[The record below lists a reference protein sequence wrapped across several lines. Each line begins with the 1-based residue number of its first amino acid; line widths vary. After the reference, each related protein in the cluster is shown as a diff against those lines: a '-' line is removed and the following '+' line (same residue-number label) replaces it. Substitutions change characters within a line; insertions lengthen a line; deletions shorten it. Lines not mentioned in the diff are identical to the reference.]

1 MKRFKTMNT
10 YLKPIVAACALAMAA
25 GQAGAVDYY
34 LAAKAYTKQLPMADG
49 TLVDVPMWGYV
60 LDTGD
65 GTNAHCYSITGAGS
79 FATRRTCVENLPDPG
94 ATNPE
99 LVMPAGDT
107 QLRIFLTNNLEVHTS
122 IVIPGQELPWSHNNN
137 GPTWNDG
144 SIGSR
149 CATAGSC
156 TPAELSKKV
165 RSYTREAGRRAG
177 RRAYVWNNFRGNPI
191 TGTGTLMYHS
201 GTLPQLQVYMGL
213 FGAVSKDAAAGEI
226 YSGVPYDNQVT
237 LMYSEIDPDHNAAVS
252 ALDNT
257 YATSYTPIEYHP
269 KWYLINGEPYVQGS
283 TPNIPIGT
291 VGDKTLLRFL
301 SAAGEKHV
309 SVLQGLTGTIHAED
323 GIQYTWQD
331 GTTGVET
338 IVPKQQYS
346 VGIAP
351 LKTKDVIIEPSADG
365 VYAVYDG
372 NGFMTNPSDPNDI
385 TSGDSIGGMLRYL
398 EVGAAPNTAPV
409 ANLDSATV
417 EAGASVGIDVLAND
431 TDVDGDLLTITA
443 VTNGTLGTA
452 STDGSTVTYTST
464 GTAGADSI
472 TYDIDDGN
480 GGVAT
485 GSVDIT
491 VIAANTAPVATDD
504 VAVTDEDTPLSV
516 AAPGVLSNDSDA
528 ETDPMTAVL
537 VTGPT
542 QGSLV
547 LNADGSFDYT
557 PNADANGADSF
568 TYTAND
574 ATGVSNVATVSITI
588 NPVNDAPVITSTPV
602 LTGNEGQLYSYD
614 VDATD
619 VDGDTLTYS
628 LDAGSVTAGLSIDP
642 NTGVISWTPAVSGPQ
657 PVTVTVTDTALATA
671 TQSFTIDVAAVVLEE
686 PPVAAADTYAVNEDA
701 LFDVAAPGV
710 LSNDTATNGDAMTAT
725 LISGPSCAW
734 TGGPSGAGAFVLNTD
749 GSFHYEPIPNWNSS
763 LPADNPFCNGVTGD
777 DAFTYVATDNDGNS
791 NVVTVSITVNEMN
804 DAPIATADTIY
815 MTAMGSMTFPTSS
828 ILGNDGDV
836 DLIPYDPAQVF
847 AVRETA
853 NNQMRGNISGWNVGV
868 LSSGNDSFTYNFA
881 NGRVGVI
888 TSFDYH
894 VTDSI
899 ADSNTVTVTIRRELS
914 VQKVE
919 CENDTENGV
928 CKWVI
933 EGRIS
938 GALPNNTTTIEAVLD
953 RTGQVIGTHVE
964 TGGQAW
970 SISPTNTII
979 PQPGD
984 TISVR
989 ALHATDPD
997 AANAFIDNFPVTIQ

>member
-1 MKRFKTMNT
+1 MKRFKMMNT

-34 LAAKAYTKQLPMADG
+34 LAAKAYTKQLPMANG

-65 GTNAHCYSITGAGS
+65 GGANAHCYQIGTFS
-79 FATRRTCVENLPDPG
+79 TRRACVEALPDPDV
-94 ATNPE
+94 TNPE
-99 LVMPAGDT
+99 LVMPSGDT

-122 IVIPGQELPWSHNNN
+122 ILIPGQELPWSANAN

-144 SIGSR
+144 SVGSR
-149 CATAGSC
+149 CATPGSC
-156 TPAELSKKV
+156 TPAELTKKV

-177 RRAYVWNNFRGNPI
+177 RRAYVWNNTRGNPI
-191 TGTGTLMYHS
+191 TSTGTLMYHS

-213 FGAVSKDAAAGEI
+213 FGAITKDAAAGEV

-237 LMYSEIDPDHNAAVS
+237 LMYSEIDPDHNAAVA
-252 ALDNT
+252 ALNT
-257 YATSYTPIEYHP
+257 TYTTSYTPIEYHP
-269 KWYLINGEPYVQGS
+269 KWFLINGEPYVQGS

-291 VGDKTLLRFL
+291 VGDKTLLRIL

-338 IVPKQQYS
+338 IIPKQQYS

-351 LKTKDVIIEPSADG
+351 LKTKDVIIEPTADG
-365 VYAVYDG
+365 IYAVYDG

-385 TSGDSIGGMLRYL
+385 NSGDSIGGMLRYL
-398 EVGAAPNTAPV
+398 EVAASGVNTPPV
-409 ANLDSATV
+409 ANPDSSSSNQDLPVTVNVLTNDTDAEGDALTITAVSQGTSGAVTFSATDV
-417 EAGASVGIDVLAND
+417 TYTPTPGFFGDDSFTYTIDDGNGNTAVGTVNVTVIRNNVVPLVNNDTASTDANLAVVVDVLAND
-431 TDVDGDLLTITA
+431 TDGDNDVLTISSVTQGTNGS
-443 VTNGTLGTA
+443 VTNNGT
-452 STDGSTVTYTST
+452 DVTYTPNPGFT
-464 GTAGADSI
+464 GSDSFSYTA
-472 TYDIDDGN
+472 DDGF
-480 GGVAT
+480 GGSAT
-485 GSVDIT
+485 ATVTMSVNA
-491 VIAANTAPVATDD
+491 VANTAPVASADIYSMN
-504 VAVTDEDTPLSV
+504 EDAIL
-516 AAPGVLSNDSDA
+516 
-528 ETDPMTAVL
+528 
-537 VTGPT
+537 
-542 QGSLV
+542 
-547 LNADGSFDYT
+547 
-557 PNADANGADSF
+557 
-568 TYTAND
+568 
-574 ATGVSNVATVSITI
+574 
-588 NPVNDAPVITSTPV
+588 
-602 LTGNEGQLYSYD
+602 
-614 VDATD
+614 
-619 VDGDTLTYS
+619 
-628 LDAGSVTAGLSIDP
+628 
-642 NTGVISWTPAVSGPQ
+642 
-657 PVTVTVTDTALATA
+657 
-671 TQSFTIDVAAVVLEE
+671 DVAA
-686 PPVAAADTYAVNEDA
+686 A
-701 LFDVAAPGV
+701 GV
-710 LSNDTATNGDAMTAT
+710 LSNDTDADGDTMTVT

-734 TGGPSGAGAFVLNTD
+734 TAGPSGANAFVLNAD

-763 LPADNPFCNGVTGD
+763 LIAGNPFCPGVSGID
-777 DAFTYVATDNDGNS
+777 SFSYVANDGASDS
-791 NVVTVSITVNEMN
+791 NVVTVDITVNEMN
-804 DAPIATADTIY
+804 DAPIAAADTIY
-815 MTAMGSMTFPTSS
+815 MTAMGSMIFPTSS

-853 NNQMRGNISGWNVGV
+853 NNQMRGNITGWNVGV
-868 LSSGNDSFTYNFA
+868 LSSGTDSFTYNFA

-894 VTDSI
+894 VTDSV

-919 CENDTENGV
+919 CENDVENGV
-928 CKWVI
+928 CNWVI

-938 GALPNNTTTIEAVLD
+938 GALPNGSTTIEAVLD

-970 SISPTNTII
+970 NISPANTII

-997 AANAFIDNFPVTIQ
+997 AANAFIDNFPVTIL